1 MRTPRWSICHRLPC
15 SRGFLLSTH
24 ARPFH
29 VSWSILKF
37 IFEDKIIIP
46 DQMAGMQITL
56 LSLRGKID
64 ADGIKRIKA
73 MFPKTTVYINGK
85 EI

>member
-1 MRTPRWSICHRLPC
+1 
-15 SRGFLLSTH
+15 
-24 ARPFH
+24 
-29 VSWSILKF
+29 
-37 IFEDKIIIP
+37 
-46 DQMAGMQITL
+46 MAGMQITL